1 MLKDRKEISPIKHLI
16 VLWMFTSLNELAN
29 FLKKLHG
36 NVCQE
41 LQMNS
46 ISFHFLE
53 YPTFD
58 DLTPTTKIYMAVGET
73 INMPCNATGSPSP
86 SISLKKQTTVPRR
99 GRRSRDK
106 RNFLILNGRYTITNA
121 VTMDFG
127 TYVCTATNGLG
138 SVSKQIEIVKG
149 GIRNDCSITN

>member
-1 MLKDRKEISPIKHLI
+1 
-16 VLWMFTSLNELAN
+16 
-29 FLKKLHG
+29 
-36 NVCQE
+36 
-41 LQMNS
+41 MNS

-58 DLTPTTKIYMAVGET
+58 DPTPTTQIYMAVGET

-149 GIRNDCSITN
+149 GIHNDCSITNQLLFLVKIVLCRVFVDIGTLVSWKKQNFFSNCFTLL

>member
-1 MLKDRKEISPIKHLI
+1 
-16 VLWMFTSLNELAN
+16 
-29 FLKKLHG
+29 
-36 NVCQE
+36 
-41 LQMNS
+41 MNS

-58 DLTPTTKIYMAVGET
+58 DPTPTTKIYMAVGET

-149 GIRNDCSITN
+149 GIRNDCSITNYLLFFSQDCIVPSFC

>member
-1 MLKDRKEISPIKHLI
+1 
-16 VLWMFTSLNELAN
+16 
-29 FLKKLHG
+29 
-36 NVCQE
+36 
-41 LQMNS
+41 MNS

-58 DLTPTTKIYMAVGET
+58 DPTPTTQIYMAVGET

-149 GIRNDCSITN
+149 GIHNDCSITNQLLFLVKIVLCRVFVDIGTLVPGKNKNFVSNCFTLL

>member
-1 MLKDRKEISPIKHLI
+1 
-16 VLWMFTSLNELAN
+16 
-29 FLKKLHG
+29 
-36 NVCQE
+36 
-41 LQMNS
+41 MNS

-58 DLTPTTKIYMAVGET
+58 DPTPTTQIYMAVGET
-73 INMPCNATGSPSP
+73 INVPCNATGSPSP

-149 GIRNDCSITN
+149 GIRNDCSITNQISCCFLVKIVLYRVFVDIGTLVPGKNKNFVSNWFTLL